1 MASDGLLSART
12 NPGRDLLAQRVV
24 EISPAERQRAKAPTA
39 DRNATRLWEAA
50 EAVLFPPPFVGPA
63 VRPCVRR
70 GLARHGLV

>member
-24 EISPAERQRAKAPTA
+24 EISPAVRKRAKAPTA
-39 DRNATRLWEAA
+39 DRNAARLWEAA
-50 EAVLFPPPFVGPA
+50 EAVLSPFVGPA

>member
-24 EISPAERQRAKAPTA
+24 EISPAERKRAKAPTA

-50 EAVLFPPPFVGPA
+50 EAGES
-63 VRPCVRR
+63 RR
-70 GLARHGLV
+70 